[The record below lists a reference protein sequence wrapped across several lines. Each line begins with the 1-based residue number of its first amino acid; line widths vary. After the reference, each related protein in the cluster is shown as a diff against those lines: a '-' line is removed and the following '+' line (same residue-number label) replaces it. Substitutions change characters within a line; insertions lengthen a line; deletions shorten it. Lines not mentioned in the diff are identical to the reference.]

1 LIYFTTRF
9 LVLSSPD
16 FDGVA
21 MSGVGRKVMWLVV
34 VGFNCGFSEAQLTH
48 IVTIFRS
55 TSMTQTR
62 DLLASSQS
70 LQMIPSCI
78 EGL

>member
-1 LIYFTTRF
+1 MIYFTTRF

-48 IVTIFRS
+48 IVTRS
-55 TSMTQTR
+55 
-62 DLLASSQS
+62 
-70 LQMIPSCI
+70 
-78 EGL
+78 